1 MQNSET
7 TFEDSFT
14 VYYVGKH
21 MLNMQ
26 LSNFTPIYPREVRTY
41 VHTKTYIHH
50 NFIHDSP
57 QSRKKCPST
66 TEQIAILWPIH
77 TMKYYSSIKGDN
89 LIDAKMWM
97 NFKNLLR
104 ERSL

>member
-1 MQNSET
+1 MSTQR
-7 TFEDSFT
+7 
-14 VYYVGKH
+14 H
-21 MLNMQ
+21 
-26 LSNFTPIYPREVRTY
+26 I
-41 VHTKTYIHH
+41 
-50 NFIHDSP
+50 FIITLYMIAP
-57 QSRKKCPST
+57 KVEKKCPST

-97 NFKNLLR
+97 NFKNLLL